1 MNESSKPIDDKKRT
15 VRNGVSEELDVYDGE
30 EDQSPPRT
38 PFSLLGNLIFL
49 LTIAIIAGIGWLLW
63 QTWLP
68 QDLSSLP
75 GYREADP
82 TINISE
88 LLRQADKNNTA
99 LTLSES
105 DINRYI
111 ASTLK
116 ASQHGILS
124 PFTKPNGVG
133 IRLHDGYM
141 EIIIERQ
148 VASSR
153 MQTVSLFVT
162 VVQLE
167 DPNSPRPLTTLE
179 YRRNDGRD
187 SVATTGGT
195 LGRLSVPQGYMF
207 LVQPAFANLARA
219 YDELLSSLIDSG
231 RIINISPGRVDLLP
245 ARESL

>member
-1 MNESSKPIDDKKRT
+1 MKESSKTRTDKQQA
-15 VRNGVSEELDVYDGE
+15 VRNGVAEELDLHDGE
-30 EDQSPPRT
+30 EHDSPPRT

-49 LTIAIIAGIGWLLW
+49 LTIAVIGAIGWLLW

-82 TINISE
+82 SVNIAE
-88 LLRQADKNNTA
+88 LLRQADKRNTP
-99 LTLSES
+99 LTLSEG

-116 ASQHGILS
+116 ASQHGMLS

-133 IRLHDGYM
+133 VRLHDGYM
-141 EIIIERQ
+141 EVIIERQ
-148 VASSR
+148 VASQH

-162 VVQLE
+162 VVQNE
-167 DPNSPRPLTTLE
+167 DPNSPRPITTLE

-195 LGRLSVPQGYMF
+195 LGRLPVPQGYMF

-219 YDELLSSLIDSG
+219 YDELLDSLIDSG
-231 RIINISPGRVDLLP
+231 RIINISKGHVDLLP
-245 ARESL
+245 ARQGF